1 MDKFLRT
8 IAQTI
13 AENHMLVP
21 NEPVLVALSG
31 GADSVALTLALRELG
46 YPVHACHV
54 HHGLRG
60 AEANRDAQFCRN
72 FCRAYGIEL
81 DVQYVDAAAYAKAH
95 RQSIETAAREVR
107 YTALEQ
113 AARGHKIATA
123 HTAND
128 NLETMLFHLARGTG
142 AAGLAG
148 IPPVRGTVIR
158 PLLGCMRPQVEA
170 FLAARGQDFVTDST
184 NASDEHTRN
193 RIRHT
198 VIPALLEVHPGAVH
212 NAGALSARLRQDDA
226 FLEQEAAKLL
236 AKAAQGDGWQVE
248 LLRDAHPALRT
259 RALRQLCA
267 ARGVPRRDFTARHIR
282 ALEALLENPRPSAWV
297 NLPAGFVARREYGL
311 LKLENSVLESQIV
324 PDAVPVHSCGTFG
337 TADLRVSIRRLE
349 KNQVFY
355 KSFNTF
361 CVDCGTI
368 DFASLCVRPRRAG
381 DRLRLTE
388 NGGSR
393 TLKKLL
399 IDRKIPRCRRDGLA
413 VIADKNGVI
422 AVQDIG
428 MDHSRRPQGGARMQ
442 IKIEG
447 Y

>member
-1 MDKFLRT
+1 MDKFLHT

-13 AENHMLVP
+13 AENEMLAP
-21 NEPVLVALSG
+21 DEPVLVALSG
-31 GADSVALTLALRELG
+31 GADSVTLTLALRELG
-46 YPVHACHV
+46 YPVRACHV

-60 AEANRDAQFCRN
+60 AEADRDAQFCRD
-72 FCRAYGIEL
+72 FCRAHTIEL
-81 DVQYVDAAAYAKAH
+81 DIRCVDAAAHAKEH

-107 YTALEQ
+107 YAALEQ

-148 IPPVRGTVIR
+148 IPPVRGAVIR
-158 PLLGCMRPQVEA
+158 PLLGCTGPQIEP
-170 FLAARGQDFVTDST
+170 FWPARGKGFVTDST
-184 NASDEHTRN
+184 NASDVHTRN

-198 VIPALLEVHPGAVH
+198 VIPALLAVHPGAVQ

-236 AKAAQGDGWQVE
+236 AHAAQGDGWRVE
-248 LLRDAHPALRT
+248 PLKDAHPALRT

-267 ARGVPRRDFTARHIR
+267 DRGVPRRDFTARHIQ
-282 ALEALLENPRPSAWV
+282 ALEALLQNPRPSARTD
-297 NLPAGFVARREYGL
+297 LPAGFVAQREYGL
-311 LKLENSVLESQIV
+311 LKLENRVSGPEIV
-324 PDAVPVHSCGTFG
+324 HDAVPVRGCGTFG
-337 TADLRVSIRRLE
+337 SPDLRVSIRRLE

-361 CVDCGTI
+361 CVDCDTI
-368 DFASLCVRPRRAG
+368 DMSTCTLRTRRTG

-388 NGGSR
+388 HGGSK

-399 IDRKIPRCRRDGLA
+399 IDKKIPSARRDHLA
-413 VIADKNGVI
+413 VLADQNGLI
-422 AVQDIG
+422 AVQGVGIDI
-428 MDHSRRPQGGARMQ
+428 SSRPQGGAIFEIQ
-442 IKIEG
+442 FEG
-447 Y
+447 